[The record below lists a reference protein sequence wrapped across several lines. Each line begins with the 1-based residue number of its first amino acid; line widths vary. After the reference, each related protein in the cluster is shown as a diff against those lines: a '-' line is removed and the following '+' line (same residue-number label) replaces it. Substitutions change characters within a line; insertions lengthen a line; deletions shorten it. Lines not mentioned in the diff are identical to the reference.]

1 MRYIICSLNSELIGK
16 IYIFNNNSPFNTN
29 YYKSNEI
36 INNEVIK
43 LL

>member
-29 YYKSNEI
+29 KI
-36 INNEVIK
+36 IIK
-43 LL
+43 VMK